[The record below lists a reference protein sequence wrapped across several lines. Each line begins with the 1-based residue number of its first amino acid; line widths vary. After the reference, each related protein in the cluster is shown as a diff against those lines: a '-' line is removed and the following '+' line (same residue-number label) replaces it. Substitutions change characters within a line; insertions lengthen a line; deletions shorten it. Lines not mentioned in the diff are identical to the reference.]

1 MDPGDSGDSRE
12 SGDSR
17 DLGDPRDSGNPGDS
31 KDSWKPGDSGAQV
44 TLGTLVTKLKTE
56 QNVCLKGPQPSAGA
70 RRRGMLHPKLL
81 VFNILSSIY
90 SCNSTC
96 CNISNSSY
104 CFSNCIS
111 YKSCNNCNYWNSCN
125 SCMMCNS

>member
-1 MDPGDSGDSRE
+1 MDPRDSGDSRE

-44 TLGTLVTKLKTE
+44 TLGTLVTKLKME

-70 RRRGMLHPKLL
+70 RRRGTERPELL
-81 VFNILSSIY
+81 VLYNNIYFISSVVSSPHIRV
-90 SCNSTC
+90 
-96 CNISNSSY
+96 ISGSSL
-104 CFSNCIS
+104 N
-111 YKSCNNCNYWNSCN
+111 
-125 SCMMCNS
+125 